1 VAPGPGYLAIELARA
16 SFRVAA
22 DISHSFVEMGR
33 AHAARAGVEVDF
45 RHGNA
50 AALPFEE
57 GTLYC
62 VRLPAAFKNFTE
74 PVRAVSEMRRVLKP
88 GGRAVI
94 VDMRSDAS
102 RPAIDACVKGMG
114 MGWINSLITKWSL
127 RSLVSRAYSR
137 VQLREITSQAG
148 FRCWRI
154 AEEGIGFELSLEN

>member
-1 VAPGPGYLAIELARA
+1 MRHAPA
-16 SFRVAA
+16 SKS
-22 DISHSFVEMGR
+22 ISVTATPPHFPSKKE
-33 AHAARAGVEVDF
+33 
-45 RHGNA
+45 
-50 AALPFEE
+50 PSI
-57 GTLYC
+57 C
-62 VRLPAAFKNFTE
+62 VVCRAAFKNFIE

-137 VQLREITSQAG
+137 VQLRETLSQAG
-148 FRCWRI
+148 FGCWRI